1 MNNRLVIVDAG
12 HGGIDSGAVGN
23 GLLEKDL
30 NLEASKYMYNRLKEL
45 GIPVVMTR
53 EEDTY
58 LPKEDRIR
66 RVMSLSSNVTR
77 PLLIA
82 NHINAGGG
90 EGAEVVY
97 SLRDNDTLANLVLD
111 KIGEKGQ
118 LKRKIYQRRLPENPN
133 KDYYYILRETG
144 NTEPILIE
152 YGFIDNKN
160 DAYKLKNNLIDYVE
174 GVVEAIAEYLDY
186 PYNPSNDNE
195 AKEEYIVEKGDT
207 LYSLSKRF
215 NISIDELKRINNLDS
230 DILSI
235 GQVLK
240 LSDYNNIEYD
250 TYIVKKGDSLWAISR
265 KYNISVKELIEINNL
280 TDLTLQI
287 NQQLLV
293 PKTNKNIYIVEAGDT
308 LWSIARKNNM
318 TVEELKSLN
327 NLNSNLIS
335 VGQELIIK

>member
-23 GLLEKDL
+23 GMLEK
-30 NLEASKYMYNRLKEL
+30 NLTLEISKYIYNRLKEI

-66 RVMSLSSNVTR
+66 RVMSLSSNSTK
-77 PLLIA
+77 PILIA

-97 SLRDNDTLANLVLD
+97 SLRDNDELATLVLD

-118 LKRKIYQRRLPENPN
+118 LKRKVYQRRLPENPN

-160 DAYKLKNNLIDYVE
+160 DAYKLKNNLLEYAE
-174 GVVEAIAEYLDY
+174 GVVEAISQYLGY
-186 PYNPSNDNE
+186 DNTEE

-215 NISIDELKRINNLDS
+215 NISIEELKRINNLNNDV
-230 DILSI
+230 LSI

-240 LSDYNNIEYD
+240 LSNTDDNEYD
-250 TYIVKKGDSLWAISR
+250 TYIVKKGDSLWAIS
-265 KYNISVKELIEINNL
+265 KEYNIPLNELIKINSL

-287 NQQLLV
+287 NQELLV

-308 LWSIARKNNM
+308 LWSIARKNNIN
-318 TVEELKSLN
+318 VDELKTIN
-327 NLNSNLIS
+327 NLTSNLIS
-335 VGQELIIK
+335 VGQELIIE

>member
-23 GLLEKDL
+23 GMLEK
-30 NLEASKYMYNRLKEL
+30 NLTLEISKYIYNRLKEI

-66 RVMSLSSNVTR
+66 RVMSLSSNSTK
-77 PLLIA
+77 PILIA

-97 SLRDNDTLANLVLD
+97 SLRDNDELATLVLD

-118 LKRKIYQRRLPENPN
+118 LKRKVYQRRLPENPN

-160 DAYKLKNNLIDYVE
+160 DAYKLKNNLLDYAE
-174 GVVEAIAEYLDY
+174 GVVEAISQYLGY
-186 PYNPSNDNE
+186 DNTEE

-215 NISIDELKRINNLDS
+215 NISIEELKRINNLND

-240 LSDYNNIEYD
+240 LSNTDDNEYD
-250 TYIVKKGDSLWAISR
+250 TYIVKKGDSLWAIS
-265 KYNISVKELIEINNL
+265 KEYNIPLNELIKINSL

-287 NQQLLV
+287 NQELLV
-293 PKTNKNIYIVEAGDT
+293 PKINKNIYIVEAGDT
-308 LWSIARKNNM
+308 LWSIARKNNIN
-318 TVEELKSLN
+318 VDELKTIN
-327 NLNSNLIS
+327 NLTSNLIS
-335 VGQELIIK
+335 VGQELIIE

>member
-23 GLLEKDL
+23 GMLEK
-30 NLEASKYMYNRLKEL
+30 NLTLEISKYIYNRLKEI

-66 RVMSLSSNVTR
+66 RVMSLSSNSTK
-77 PLLIA
+77 PILIA

-97 SLRDNDTLANLVLD
+97 SLRDNDELATLVLD

-118 LKRKIYQRRLPENPN
+118 LKRKAYQRRLPENPN

-160 DAYKLKNNLIDYVE
+160 DAYKLKNNLLEYAE
-174 GVVEAIAEYLDY
+174 GVVEAISQYLGYD
-186 PYNPSNDNE
+186 DTEE

-215 NISIDELKRINNLDS
+215 NISIEELKRINNLND

-240 LSDYNNIEYD
+240 LSNTDDNEYD
-250 TYIVKKGDSLWAISR
+250 TYIVKKGDSLWAIS
-265 KYNISVKELIEINNL
+265 KEYNIPLNELIKINSL

-287 NQQLLV
+287 NQELLV
-293 PKTNKNIYIVEAGDT
+293 PKTNKNIYIVKAGDT
-308 LWSIARKNNM
+308 LWSIAHKNNIN
-318 TVEELKSLN
+318 VDELKTIN
-327 NLNSNLIS
+327 NLTSNLIS
-335 VGQELIIK
+335 VGQELIIE

>member
-23 GLLEKDL
+23 GMLEK
-30 NLEASKYMYNRLKEL
+30 NLTLEISKYIYNRLKEI

-66 RVMSLSSNVTR
+66 RVMSLSSNSTK
-77 PLLIA
+77 PILIA

-97 SLRDNDTLANLVLD
+97 SLRDNDELATLVLD

-118 LKRKIYQRRLPENPN
+118 LKRKVYQRRLPENPN

-160 DAYKLKNNLIDYVE
+160 DAYKLKNNLLEYAE
-174 GVVEAIAEYLDY
+174 GVVEAISQYLGY
-186 PYNPSNDNE
+186 DNTEE

-215 NISIDELKRINNLDS
+215 NISIEELKRINNLNN

-240 LSDYNNIEYD
+240 LSNADDNEYD
-250 TYIVKKGDSLWAISR
+250 TYIVKKGDSLWAIS
-265 KYNISVKELIEINNL
+265 KEYNIPLNELIKINSL

-287 NQQLLV
+287 NQELLV
-293 PKTNKNIYIVEAGDT
+293 PKTNKNIYIVKAGDT
-308 LWSIARKNNM
+308 LWSIARKNNIN
-318 TVEELKSLN
+318 VDELKTIN
-327 NLNSNLIS
+327 NLTSNLIS
-335 VGQELIIK
+335 VGQELIIE

>member
-23 GLLEKDL
+23 GMLEK
-30 NLEASKYMYNRLKEL
+30 NLTLEISKYIYNRLKEI

-66 RVMSLSSNVTR
+66 RVMSLSSNSTK
-77 PLLIA
+77 PILIA

-97 SLRDNDTLANLVLD
+97 SLRDNDELATLVLD

-118 LKRKIYQRRLPENPN
+118 LKRKVYQRRLPENPN

-160 DAYKLKNNLIDYVE
+160 DAYKLKNNLLDYAE
-174 GVVEAIAEYLDY
+174 GVVEAISQYLGY
-186 PYNPSNDNE
+186 DNTEE

-215 NISIDELKRINNLDS
+215 NISIEELKRINNLND

-240 LSDYNNIEYD
+240 LSNTDDNEYD
-250 TYIVKKGDSLWAISR
+250 TYIVKKGDSLWAIS
-265 KYNISVKELIEINNL
+265 KEYNIPLNELIKINSL

-287 NQQLLV
+287 NQELLV
-293 PKTNKNIYIVEAGDT
+293 PKTNKNIYIVKAGDT
-308 LWSIARKNNM
+308 LWSIARKNNIN
-318 TVEELKSLN
+318 VDELKILN
-327 NLNSNLIS
+327 NLTSNLIS
-335 VGQELIIK
+335 VGQELIIE

>member
-23 GLLEKDL
+23 GMLEK
-30 NLEASKYMYNRLKEL
+30 NLTLEISKYIYNRLKEI

-66 RVMSLSSNVTR
+66 RVMSLSSNSTK
-77 PLLIA
+77 PILIA

-97 SLRDNDTLANLVLD
+97 SLRDNDELATLVLD

-118 LKRKIYQRRLPENPN
+118 LKRKVYQRRLPENPN

-160 DAYKLKNNLIDYVE
+160 DAYKLKNNLLEYAE
-174 GVVEAIAEYLDY
+174 GVVEAISQYLGY
-186 PYNPSNDNE
+186 DNTEE

-215 NISIDELKRINNLDS
+215 NISIEELKRINNLND

-240 LSDYNNIEYD
+240 LSNTDDNEYD
-250 TYIVKKGDSLWAISR
+250 TYIVKKGDSLWAIS
-265 KYNISVKELIEINNL
+265 KEYNIPLNELIKINSL

-287 NQQLLV
+287 NQELLV
-293 PKTNKNIYIVEAGDT
+293 PKTNKNIYIVKAGDT
-308 LWSIARKNNM
+308 LWSIAHKNNIN
-318 TVEELKSLN
+318 VDELKTIN
-327 NLNSNLIS
+327 NLTSNLIS
-335 VGQELIIK
+335 VGQELIIE

>member
-23 GLLEKDL
+23 GMLEK
-30 NLEASKYMYNRLKEL
+30 NLTLEISKYIYNRLKEI

-66 RVMSLSSNVTR
+66 RVMSLSSNSTK
-77 PLLIA
+77 PILIA

-97 SLRDNDTLANLVLD
+97 SLRDNDELATLVLD

-118 LKRKIYQRRLPENPN
+118 LKRKVYQRRLPENPN

-160 DAYKLKNNLIDYVE
+160 DAYKLKNNLLEYAE
-174 GVVEAIAEYLDY
+174 GVVEAISQYLGY
-186 PYNPSNDNE
+186 DNTEE

-215 NISIDELKRINNLDS
+215 NISIEELKRINNLND

-240 LSDYNNIEYD
+240 LSNTDDNEYD
-250 TYIVKKGDSLWAISR
+250 TYIVKKGDSLWAIS
-265 KYNISVKELIEINNL
+265 KEYNIPLNELIKINSL

-287 NQQLLV
+287 NQELLV
-293 PKTNKNIYIVEAGDT
+293 PKTNKNIYIVKAGDT
-308 LWSIARKNNM
+308 LWSIARKNNIN
-318 TVEELKSLN
+318 VEELKTIN
-327 NLNSNLIS
+327 NLTSNLIS
-335 VGQELIIK
+335 VGQELIIE

>member
-23 GLLEKDL
+23 GMLEK
-30 NLEASKYMYNRLKEL
+30 NLTLEISKYIYNRLKEI

-66 RVMSLSSNVTR
+66 RVMSLSSNSTK
-77 PLLIA
+77 PILIA

-97 SLRDNDTLANLVLD
+97 SLRDNDELATLVLD

-118 LKRKIYQRRLPENPN
+118 LKRKVYQRRLPENPN

-160 DAYKLKNNLIDYVE
+160 DAYKLKNNLLEYAE
-174 GVVEAIAEYLDY
+174 GVVEAISQYLGYD
-186 PYNPSNDNE
+186 DTEE

-215 NISIDELKRINNLDS
+215 NISIEELKRINNLND

-240 LSDYNNIEYD
+240 LSNTDDNEYD
-250 TYIVKKGDSLWAISR
+250 TYIVKKGDSLWAIS
-265 KYNISVKELIEINNL
+265 KEYNIPLNELIKINSL

-287 NQQLLV
+287 NQELLV

-308 LWSIARKNNM
+308 LWSIARKNNIN
-318 TVEELKSLN
+318 VDELKTIN
-327 NLNSNLIS
+327 NLTSNLIS
-335 VGQELIIK
+335 VGQELIIE

>member
-23 GLLEKDL
+23 GMLEK
-30 NLEASKYMYNRLKEL
+30 NLTLEISKYIYNRLKEI

-66 RVMSLSSNVTR
+66 RVMSLSSNSTK
-77 PLLIA
+77 PILIA

-97 SLRDNDTLANLVLD
+97 SLRDNDELATLVLD

-118 LKRKIYQRRLPENPN
+118 LKRKVYQRRLPENPN

-160 DAYKLKNNLIDYVE
+160 DAYKLKNNLLEYAE
-174 GVVEAIAEYLDY
+174 GVVEAISQYLGYD
-186 PYNPSNDNE
+186 DTEE

-215 NISIDELKRINNLDS
+215 NISIEELKRINNLND

-240 LSDYNNIEYD
+240 LSNTDDNEYD
-250 TYIVKKGDSLWAISR
+250 TYIVKKGDSLWAIS
-265 KYNISVKELIEINNL
+265 KEYNIPLNELIKINSL

-287 NQQLLV
+287 NQELLV
-293 PKTNKNIYIVEAGDT
+293 PKTNKNIYIVKAGDT
-308 LWSIARKNNM
+308 LWSIARKNNIN
-318 TVEELKSLN
+318 VEELKTIN
-327 NLNSNLIS
+327 NLTSNLIS
-335 VGQELIIK
+335 VGQELIIE

>member
-23 GLLEKDL
+23 GMLEK
-30 NLEASKYMYNRLKEL
+30 NLTLEISKYIYNRLKEI

-66 RVMSLSSNVTR
+66 RVMSLSSNSTK
-77 PLLIA
+77 PILIA

-97 SLRDNDTLANLVLD
+97 SLRDNDELATLVLD

-118 LKRKIYQRRLPENPN
+118 LKRKVYQRRLPENPN

-160 DAYKLKNNLIDYVE
+160 DAYKLKNNLLDYAE
-174 GVVEAIAEYLDY
+174 GVVEAISQYLGY
-186 PYNPSNDNE
+186 DNTEE

-215 NISIDELKRINNLDS
+215 NISIEELKRINNLND

-240 LSDYNNIEYD
+240 LSNTDDNEYD
-250 TYIVKKGDSLWAISR
+250 TYIVIKGDSLWAIS
-265 KYNISVKELIEINNL
+265 KEYNIPLNELIKINSL

-287 NQQLLV
+287 NQELLV

-308 LWSIARKNNM
+308 LWSIARKNNIN
-318 TVEELKSLN
+318 VEELKTIN
-327 NLNSNLIS
+327 NLTSNLIS
-335 VGQELIIK
+335 VGQELIIE

>member
-23 GLLEKDL
+23 GMLEK
-30 NLEASKYMYNRLKEL
+30 NLTLEISKYIYNRLKEI

-66 RVMSLSSNVTR
+66 RVMSLSSNSTK
-77 PLLIA
+77 PILIA

-97 SLRDNDTLANLVLD
+97 SLRDNDELATLVLD

-118 LKRKIYQRRLPENPN
+118 LKRKVYQRRLPENPN

-160 DAYKLKNNLIDYVE
+160 DAYKLKNNLLDYAE
-174 GVVEAIAEYLDY
+174 GVVEAISQYLGY
-186 PYNPSNDNE
+186 DNTEE
-195 AKEEYIVEKGDT
+195 AKEEYIVEKCDT

-215 NISIDELKRINNLDS
+215 NISIEELKRINNLND

-240 LSDYNNIEYD
+240 LSNTDDNEYD
-250 TYIVKKGDSLWAISR
+250 TYIVKKGDSLWAIS
-265 KYNISVKELIEINNL
+265 KEYNIPLNELIKINSL

-287 NQQLLV
+287 NQELLV

-308 LWSIARKNNM
+308 LWSIARKNNIN
-318 TVEELKSLN
+318 VEELKTIN
-327 NLNSNLIS
+327 NLTSNLIS
-335 VGQELIIK
+335 VGQELIIE

>member
-23 GLLEKDL
+23 GMLEK
-30 NLEASKYMYNRLKEL
+30 NLTLEISKYIYNRLKEI

-66 RVMSLSSNVTR
+66 RVMSLSSNSTK
-77 PLLIA
+77 PILIA

-97 SLRDNDTLANLVLD
+97 SLRDNDELATLVLD

-118 LKRKIYQRRLPENPN
+118 LKRKVYQRRLPENPN

-160 DAYKLKNNLIDYVE
+160 DAYKLKNNLLEYAE
-174 GVVEAIAEYLDY
+174 GVVEAISQYLGYD
-186 PYNPSNDNE
+186 DTEE

-215 NISIDELKRINNLDS
+215 NISIEELKRINNLND

-240 LSDYNNIEYD
+240 LSNTDDNEYD
-250 TYIVKKGDSLWAISR
+250 TYIVKKGDSLWAIS
-265 KYNISVKELIEINNL
+265 KEYNIPLTELIKINSL

-287 NQQLLV
+287 NQELLV
-293 PKTNKNIYIVEAGDT
+293 PKTNKNIYIVKAGDT
-308 LWSIARKNNM
+308 LWSIARKNNIN
-318 TVEELKSLN
+318 VEELKTIN
-327 NLNSNLIS
+327 NLTSNLIS
-335 VGQELIIK
+335 VGQELIIE

>member
-23 GLLEKDL
+23 GMLEK
-30 NLEASKYMYNRLKEL
+30 NLTLEISKYIYNRLKEI

-66 RVMSLSSNVTR
+66 RVMSLSSNSTK
-77 PLLIA
+77 PILIA

-97 SLRDNDTLANLVLD
+97 SLRDNDELATLVLD

-118 LKRKIYQRRLPENPN
+118 LKRKVYQRRLPENPN

-160 DAYKLKNNLIDYVE
+160 DAYKLKNNLLEYAE
-174 GVVEAIAEYLDY
+174 GVVEAISQYLGYD
-186 PYNPSNDNE
+186 DTEE

-215 NISIDELKRINNLDS
+215 NISIEELKRINNLND

-240 LSDYNNIEYD
+240 LSNTDDNEYD
-250 TYIVKKGDSLWAISR
+250 TYIVKKGDSLWAIS
-265 KYNISVKELIEINNL
+265 KEYNIPLNELIKINSL

-287 NQQLLV
+287 NQELLV

-308 LWSIARKNNM
+308 LWSIAHKNNIN
-318 TVEELKSLN
+318 VDELKTIN
-327 NLNSNLIS
+327 NLTSNLIS
-335 VGQELIIK
+335 VGQELIIE

>member
-23 GLLEKDL
+23 GMLEK
-30 NLEASKYMYNRLKEL
+30 NLTLEISKYIYNRLKEI

-66 RVMSLSSNVTR
+66 RVMSLSSNSTK
-77 PLLIA
+77 PILIA

-97 SLRDNDTLANLVLD
+97 SLRDNDELATLVLD

-118 LKRKIYQRRLPENPN
+118 LKRKVYQRRLPENPN

-160 DAYKLKNNLIDYVE
+160 DAYKLKNNLLYYAE
-174 GVVEAIAEYLDY
+174 GVVEAISQYLGY
-186 PYNPSNDNE
+186 DNTEE

-215 NISIDELKRINNLDS
+215 NISIEELKRINNLND

-240 LSDYNNIEYD
+240 LSNTDDNEYD
-250 TYIVKKGDSLWAISR
+250 TYIVKKGDSLWAIS
-265 KYNISVKELIEINNL
+265 KEYNIPLNELIKINSL

-287 NQQLLV
+287 NQELLV

-308 LWSIARKNNM
+308 LWSIARKNNIN
-318 TVEELKSLN
+318 VEELKTIN
-327 NLNSNLIS
+327 NLTSNLIS
-335 VGQELIIK
+335 VGQELIIE

>member
-30 NLEASKYMYNRLKEL
+30 TLQASKYMYNRLKEL

-53 EEDTY
+53 EEDIY

-66 RVMSLSSNVTR
+66 RVLTLSNNNPN

-82 NHINAGGG
+82 NHINAGNG

-97 SLRDNDTLANLVLD
+97 SLRNNSNFATLVLD

-118 LKRKIYQRRLPENPN
+118 IKRKIYQRRLPENPN
-133 KDYYYILRETG
+133 KDYYYILRETS
-144 NTEPILIE
+144 NTEPILVE
-152 YGFIDNKN
+152 YGFIDNKK
-160 DAYKLKNNLIDYVE
+160 DADKLRNNLNDYVE
-174 GVVEAIAEYLDY
+174 GVVEAIALYLGY
-186 PYNPSNDNE
+186 PYTNNDL

-207 LYSLSKRF
+207 LYSLSRRF

-240 LSDYNNIEYD
+240 LTDNDTLYDEYL
-250 TYIVKKGDSLWAISR
+250 VQKGDSLWAISK
-265 KYNISVKELIEINNL
+265 KYNIPLTELIEINNL
-280 TDLTLQI
+280 TDLNI
-287 NQQLLV
+287 KVNQKLLV
-293 PKTNKNIYIVEAGDT
+293 PKTSNTYIVQPGDT
-308 LWSIARKNNM
+308 LWSISKNNNL
-318 TVEELKSLN
+318 TVNELKELN
-327 NLNSNLIS
+327 NLTSNLLS

>member
-23 GLLEKDL
+23 GMLEK
-30 NLEASKYMYNRLKEL
+30 NLTLEISKYIYNRLKEI

-66 RVMSLSSNVTR
+66 RVMSLSSNSTK
-77 PLLIA
+77 PILIA

-97 SLRDNDTLANLVLD
+97 SLRDNDELATLVLD

-118 LKRKIYQRRLPENPN
+118 LKRKVYQRRLPENPN

-160 DAYKLKNNLIDYVE
+160 DAYKLKNNLLEYAE
-174 GVVEAIAEYLDY
+174 GVVEAISQYLGY
-186 PYNPSNDNE
+186 DNTEE

-215 NISIDELKRINNLDS
+215 NISIEELKRINNLND

-240 LSDYNNIEYD
+240 LSNTDDNEYD
-250 TYIVKKGDSLWAISR
+250 TYIVKKGDSLWAIS
-265 KYNISVKELIEINNL
+265 KEYNIPLNELIKINSL

-287 NQQLLV
+287 NQELLV

-308 LWSIARKNNM
+308 LWSIARKNNIN
-318 TVEELKSLN
+318 VDELKTIN
-327 NLNSNLIS
+327 NLTSNLIS
-335 VGQELIIK
+335 VGQELIIE

>member
-23 GLLEKDL
+23 GMLEK
-30 NLEASKYMYNRLKEL
+30 NLTLEISKYIYNRLKEI

-66 RVMSLSSNVTR
+66 RVMSLSSNSTK
-77 PLLIA
+77 PILIA

-97 SLRDNDTLANLVLD
+97 SLRDNDELATLVLD

-118 LKRKIYQRRLPENPN
+118 LKRKVYQRRLPENPN

-160 DAYKLKNNLIDYVE
+160 DAYKLKNNL
-174 GVVEAIAEYLDY
+174 LD
-186 PYNPSNDNE
+186 DDTEE

-215 NISIDELKRINNLDS
+215 NISIEELKRINNLND

-240 LSDYNNIEYD
+240 LSNTDDNEYD
-250 TYIVKKGDSLWAISR
+250 TYIVKKGDSLWAIS
-265 KYNISVKELIEINNL
+265 KEYNIPLNELIKINSL

-287 NQQLLV
+287 NQELLV

-308 LWSIARKNNM
+308 LWSIAHKNNIN
-318 TVEELKSLN
+318 VDELKTIN
-327 NLNSNLIS
+327 NLTSNLIS
-335 VGQELIIK
+335 VGQELIIE

>member
-23 GLLEKDL
+23 GMLEK
-30 NLEASKYMYNRLKEL
+30 NLTLEISKYIYNRLKEI

-66 RVMSLSSNVTR
+66 RVMSLSSNSTK
-77 PLLIA
+77 PILIA

-97 SLRDNDTLANLVLD
+97 SLRDNDELATLVLD

-118 LKRKIYQRRLPENPN
+118 LKRKVYQRRLPENPN

-160 DAYKLKNNLIDYVE
+160 DAYKLKNNLLEYAE
-174 GVVEAIAEYLDY
+174 GVVEAISQYLGY
-186 PYNPSNDNE
+186 DNTEE

-215 NISIDELKRINNLDS
+215 NISIEELKRINNLND

-240 LSDYNNIEYD
+240 LSNTDDNEYD
-250 TYIVKKGDSLWAISR
+250 TYIVKKGDSLWAIS
-265 KYNISVKELIEINNL
+265 KEYNIPLNELIKINSL

-287 NQQLLV
+287 NQELLV
-293 PKTNKNIYIVEAGDT
+293 PKTNKNIYIVKAGDT
-308 LWSIARKNNM
+308 LWSIARKNNIN
-318 TVEELKSLN
+318 VDELKTIN
-327 NLNSNLIS
+327 NLTSNLIS
-335 VGQELIIK
+335 VGQELIIE

>member
-23 GLLEKDL
+23 GMLEK
-30 NLEASKYMYNRLKEL
+30 NLTLEISKYIYNRLKEI

-66 RVMSLSSNVTR
+66 RVMSLSSNSTK
-77 PLLIA
+77 PILIA

-97 SLRDNDTLANLVLD
+97 SLRDNDELATLVLD

-118 LKRKIYQRRLPENPN
+118 LKRKVYQRRLPENPN

-160 DAYKLKNNLIDYVE
+160 DAYKLKNNLLDYAE
-174 GVVEAIAEYLDY
+174 GVVEAISQYLGYD
-186 PYNPSNDNE
+186 DTEE

-215 NISIDELKRINNLDS
+215 NISIEELKRINNLND

-240 LSDYNNIEYD
+240 LSNTDDNEYD
-250 TYIVKKGDSLWAISR
+250 TYIVKKGDSLWAIS
-265 KYNISVKELIEINNL
+265 KEYNIPLNELIKINSL

-287 NQQLLV
+287 NQELLV
-293 PKTNKNIYIVEAGDT
+293 PKTNKNIYIVKAGDT
-308 LWSIARKNNM
+308 LWSIAHKNNIN
-318 TVEELKSLN
+318 VDELKTIN
-327 NLNSNLIS
+327 NLTSNLIS
-335 VGQELIIK
+335 VGQELIIE

>member
-23 GLLEKDL
+23 GMLEK
-30 NLEASKYMYNRLKEL
+30 NLTLEISKYIYNRLKEI

-66 RVMSLSSNVTR
+66 RVMSLSSNSTK
-77 PLLIA
+77 PILIA

-97 SLRDNDTLANLVLD
+97 SLRDNDELATLVLD

-118 LKRKIYQRRLPENPN
+118 LKRKVYQRRLPENPN

-160 DAYKLKNNLIDYVE
+160 DAYKLKNNLLDYAE
-174 GVVEAIAEYLDY
+174 GVVEAISQYLGY
-186 PYNPSNDNE
+186 DNTEE

-215 NISIDELKRINNLDS
+215 NISIEELKRINNLND

-240 LSDYNNIEYD
+240 LSNTDDNEYD
-250 TYIVKKGDSLWAISR
+250 TYIVKKGDSLWAIS
-265 KYNISVKELIEINNL
+265 KEYNIPLNELIKINSL

-287 NQQLLV
+287 NQELLV

-308 LWSIARKNNM
+308 LWSIARKNNIN
-318 TVEELKSLN
+318 VEELKTIN
-327 NLNSNLIS
+327 NLTSNLIS
-335 VGQELIIK
+335 VGQELIIE

>member
-23 GLLEKDL
+23 GMLEK
-30 NLEASKYMYNRLKEL
+30 NLTLEISKYIYNRLKEI

-66 RVMSLSSNVTR
+66 RVMSLSSNSTK
-77 PLLIA
+77 PILIA

-97 SLRDNDTLANLVLD
+97 SLRDNDELATLVLD

-118 LKRKIYQRRLPENPN
+118 LKRKVYQRRLPENPN
-133 KDYYYILRETG
+133 KDYYYIIRETG

-160 DAYKLKNNLIDYVE
+160 DAYKLKNNLLEYAE
-174 GVVEAIAEYLDY
+174 GVVEAISQYLGY
-186 PYNPSNDNE
+186 DNTEE

-215 NISIDELKRINNLDS
+215 NISIEELKRINNLNNDV
-230 DILSI
+230 LSI

-240 LSDYNNIEYD
+240 LSNTDDNEYD
-250 TYIVKKGDSLWAISR
+250 TYIVKKGDSLWAIS
-265 KYNISVKELIEINNL
+265 KEYNIPLNELIKINSL

-287 NQQLLV
+287 NQELLV

-308 LWSIARKNNM
+308 LWSIARKNNIN
-318 TVEELKSLN
+318 VDELKTIN
-327 NLNSNLIS
+327 NLTSNLIS
-335 VGQELIIK
+335 VGQELIIE